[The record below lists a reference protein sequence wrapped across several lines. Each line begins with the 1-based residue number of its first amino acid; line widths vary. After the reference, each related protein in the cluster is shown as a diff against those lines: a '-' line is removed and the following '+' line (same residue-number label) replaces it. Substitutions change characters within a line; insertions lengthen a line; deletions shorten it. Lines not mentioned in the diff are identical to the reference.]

1 MEEASRMNAALGAK
15 LVPRT
20 DFAIAASGLSTM
32 QTFAPAV
39 IAVSSLYGLLGAFD
53 VTPGSY
59 FHSMALVVA
68 LLAITVLRMPRT
80 ATSQLF
86 GGNFAVVIAV
96 GVRWLVVL
104 AVLFSLGYVSHVSLH
119 YPRRVILTWA
129 VLTPALIIA
138 TTVMLQGLLRRM
150 LGAPANTR
158 KAVIAGCTD
167 SSLALA
173 RRLRDHN
180 ELCISIAGFFDD
192 RGRER
197 LKVNGEV
204 ALLGTLADM
213 PDFVRRNGIEVAF
226 VALPIRP
233 VSRVMELVD
242 QLRDSTASMYYV
254 PDIHVFD
261 LIQSRGEVLDGI
273 PVISMCETPFQ
284 GQRAAAKRLTDLLLT
299 LPLLLL
305 ISPVML
311 AIALA
316 VRLTSPGPVVFRQRR
331 YGLNGEQITIY
342 KFRTMTVL
350 EDGPVT
356 EQARREDARFTRVG
370 RFLRRYSLDELPQ
383 LINVLQGRMS
393 LVGPRPH
400 TVAHNELYRKLI
412 KGYMVRHKVLPGITG
427 LAQVNGLRGETRELE
442 QMEARVRFDLEYLRC
457 WSVELDLEILARTA
471 VRVLNDSKAF

>member
-1 MEEASRMNAALGAK
+1 
-15 LVPRT
+15 
-20 DFAIAASGLSTM
+20 
-32 QTFAPAV
+32 
-39 IAVSSLYGLLGAFD
+39 
-53 VTPGSY
+53 
-59 FHSMALVVA
+59 
-68 LLAITVLRMPRT
+68 VLRIPRT

-104 AVLFSLGYVSHVSLH
+104 AVLFALGYVSGFSLH

-129 VLTPALIIA
+129 ALTPALIIGA
-138 TTVMLQGLLRRM
+138 SLVLQELLRRM
-150 LGAPANTR
+150 LCDPANAR

-173 RRLRDHN
+173 RRLLGQN
-180 ELCISIAGFFDD
+180 EFCISIAGFFDD
-192 RGRER
+192 RGRDR

-204 ALLGTLADM
+204 TLLGTLTDM
-213 PDFVRRNGIEVAF
+213 PEFVRRNAVEVAF

-242 QLRDSTASMYYV
+242 ELRDSTASIYYL

-273 PVISMCETPFQ
+273 PVISMCESPFH
-284 GQRAAAKRLTDLLLT
+284 GHRAAAKRLTDLLLT
-299 LPLLLL
+299 VPLLLL

-316 VRLTSPGPVVFRQRR
+316 VRLSSPGPVVFRQRR
-331 YGLNGEQITIY
+331 YGLNGEEIIVY
-342 KFRTMTVL
+342 KFRTMTVV

-356 EQARREDARFTRVG
+356 EQARRNDARFTRIG

-412 KGYMVRHKVLPGITG
+412 KGYMLRHKVLPGITG
-427 LAQVNGLRGETRELE
+427 LAQVNGLRGETRELK
-442 QMEARVRFDLEYLRC
+442 QMEARVRYDLEYLRC
-457 WSVELDLEILARTA
+457 WSLELDLEILARTA

>member
-1 MEEASRMNAALGAK
+1 MEEANRISAAL
-15 LVPRT
+15 VPKT
-20 DFAIAASGLSTM
+20 DFAIASSGLATM
-32 QTFAPAV
+32 QSFAPAV
-39 IAVSSLYGLLGAFD
+39 IAVSSLYGLLGVFE
-53 VTPGSY
+53 VTPGPY
-59 FHSMALVVA
+59 FHSLALVVA
-68 LLAITVLRMPRT
+68 LLAVTVLRIPRT

-86 GGNFAVVIAV
+86 GGNFALVIAV
-96 GVRWLVVL
+96 GLRWLIVL
-104 AVLFSLGYVSHVSLH
+104 AVLFALGYVSHVSTQ

-129 VLTPALIIA
+129 LLTPVLILGAAL
-138 TTVMLQGLLRRM
+138 VLQELLRRM
-150 LGAPANTR
+150 LCDPANAR

-173 RRLRDHN
+173 RRLHGQN
-180 ELCISIAGFFDD
+180 EFCISLTGFFDD
-192 RGRER
+192 RGRDR
-197 LKVNGEV
+197 LNVNGEV
-204 ALLGTLADM
+204 SLLGSLADM
-213 PDFVRRNGIEVAF
+213 PEFVRQNGIEVAF

-242 QLRDSTASMYYV
+242 ELRDSTASIYYL

-261 LIQSRGEVLDGI
+261 LIQSRSEVLDGI
-273 PVISMCETPFQ
+273 PVISMCETPFH

-299 LPLLLL
+299 IPLLVL
-305 ISPVML
+305 ISPLML
-311 AIALA
+311 GIAIA
-316 VRLTSPGPVVFRQRR
+316 VRLSSPGPVVFRQRR
-331 YGLNGEQITIY
+331 YGLNGEEIMVY

-356 EQARREDARFTRVG
+356 EQATRGDMRFTRVG

-412 KGYMVRHKVLPGITG
+412 KGYMLRHKVLPGITG

-442 QMEARVRFDLEYLRC
+442 QMEARVRYDLEYLRC
-457 WSVELDLEILARTA
+457 WSLELDLEILARTA

>member
-1 MEEASRMNAALGAK
+1 MEDASRMKAAL
-15 LVPRT
+15 VPKT
-20 DFAIAASGLSTM
+20 DFAIAASGLVTM
-32 QTFAPAV
+32 QSFAPAV
-39 IAVSSLYGLLGAFD
+39 IAVSSLYGLLGVFEVRPA
-53 VTPGSY
+53 PY

-68 LLAITVLRMPRT
+68 LLAITLLRVPRT

-86 GGNFAVVIAV
+86 GGNFALVIAV

-104 AVLFSLGYVSHVSLH
+104 AVLFTLGYVSKFSLH

-129 VLTPALIIA
+129 VLTPGLIICA
-138 TTVMLQGLLRRM
+138 MLVLQELLRRM
-150 LGAPANTR
+150 LCDPVNAR

-173 RRLRDHN
+173 RRLHGQN
-180 ELCISIAGFFDD
+180 EFRISIAGFFDD
-192 RGRER
+192 RGRDR

-204 ALLGTLADM
+204 SLLGTLSDM
-213 PDFVRRNGIEVAF
+213 PEFVRRNGIELAF

-242 QLRDSTASMYYV
+242 ELRDSTASIYYL

-273 PVISMCETPFQ
+273 PVISMCETPFH
-284 GQRAAAKRLTDLLLT
+284 GHRAAAKRLTDLLLT
-299 LPLLLL
+299 LPLLVL

-311 AIALA
+311 AIAIA
-316 VRLTSPGPVVFRQRR
+316 VRLSSPGPVVFRQRR
-331 YGLNGEQITIY
+331 YGLNGEEIMVY
-342 KFRTMTVL
+342 KFRTMSVV

-356 EQARREDARFTRVG
+356 EQATRGDARFTRVG

-412 KGYMVRHKVLPGITG
+412 KGYMLRHKVLPGITG

-442 QMEARVRFDLEYLRC
+442 QMEARVRYDLEYLRC

-471 VRVLNDSKAF
+471 MRVLNDSRAF

>member
-1 MEEASRMNAALGAK
+1 MEEANRMNAAL
-15 LVPRT
+15 VPKTT
-20 DFAIAASGLSTM
+20 DFTIAASGLVTM
-32 QTFAPAV
+32 QGFAPAV
-39 IAVSSLYGLLGAFD
+39 IAVSSLYGLLGLFE
-53 VTPGSY
+53 VTPGPY
-59 FHSMALVVA
+59 FHSMALVVT
-68 LLAITVLRMPRT
+68 LLAITVLRIPRT

-86 GGNFAVVIAV
+86 GGNFALVIAV
-96 GVRWLVVL
+96 CMRWLVML
-104 AVLFSLGYVSHVSLH
+104 AVLFALGYVSGFSLH

-129 VLTPALIIA
+129 FVTPALIIA
-138 TTVMLQGLLRRM
+138 LQELLRRVISD
-150 LGAPANTR
+150 PANAR

-173 RRLRDHN
+173 RRLRGQN
-180 ELCISIAGFFDD
+180 QFRISVAGFFDD
-192 RGRER
+192 RGRDR

-213 PDFVRRNGIEVAF
+213 PEFVRQNGIEVAF

-242 QLRDSTASMYYV
+242 ELRDSTASIYYL
-254 PDIHVFD
+254 PDIHVFE

-273 PVISMCETPFQ
+273 PVISMCETPFH
-284 GQRAAAKRLTDLLLT
+284 GHRAAAKRLTDLLLT
-299 LPLLLL
+299 IPLLAL
-305 ISPVML
+305 ISPLML
-311 AIALA
+311 AIAIA
-316 VRLTSPGPVVFRQRR
+316 VRLSSPGPVVFRQRR
-331 YGLNGEQITIY
+331 YGLNGEEITVY
-342 KFRTMTVL
+342 KFRTMTVV
-350 EDGPVT
+350 EDGSVT
-356 EQARREDARFTRVG
+356 EQARRGDARFTRLG

-412 KGYMVRHKVLPGITG
+412 KGYMLRHKVLPGITG
-427 LAQVNGLRGETRELE
+427 LAQVNGLRGETRELQ
-442 QMEARVRFDLEYLRC
+442 QMEARVRYDLEYLRS

>member
-1 MEEASRMNAALGAK
+1 MEEVNRMNAA

-20 DFAIAASGLSTM
+20 DFAIAASGLATM
-32 QTFAPAV
+32 QSFAPAV
-39 IAVSSLYGLLGAFD
+39 IAVSALYGVLGAFE
-53 VTPGSY
+53 VRPGPY
-59 FHSMALVVA
+59 FHSMALVVV
-68 LLAITVLRMPRT
+68 LLAITMLRIPRT

-96 GVRWLVVL
+96 GVRWLVLL
-104 AVLFSLGYVSHVSLH
+104 AVLFALGYVSGFSLH

-129 VLTPALIIA
+129 VLTPALIIGA
-138 TTVMLQGLLRRM
+138 SLVLHELLRR
-150 LGAPANTR
+150 LLCDPANAR

-173 RRLRDHN
+173 RRLAGQN
-180 ELCISIAGFFDD
+180 EFRISIAGFFDD
-192 RGRER
+192 RGRDR

-204 ALLGTLADM
+204 TLLGTLADM
-213 PDFVRRNGIEVAF
+213 AEFVRRNAVEVAF

-242 QLRDSTASMYYV
+242 GLRDSTASIYYL

-261 LIQSRGEVLDGI
+261 LIQSRGEVLDGV
-273 PVISMCETPFQ
+273 PVISMCETPFH
-284 GQRAAAKRLTDLLLT
+284 GHRAATKRLTDLLLT
-299 LPLLLL
+299 IPLLLL

-311 AIALA
+311 AIAIA
-316 VRLTSPGPVVFRQRR
+316 VRLSSPGPVVFRQRR
-331 YGLNGEQITIY
+331 YGLNGEEIMIY

-356 EQARREDARFTRVG
+356 EQARRDDARFTRIG

-412 KGYMVRHKVLPGITG
+412 KGYMLRHKVLPGITG

-442 QMEARVRFDLEYLRC
+442 QMEARVRYDLEYLRC
-457 WSVELDLEILARTA
+457 WSPELDLEILARTA

>member
-1 MEEASRMNAALGAK
+1 MEEANRINAAL
-15 LVPRT
+15 VPKT
-20 DFAIAASGLSTM
+20 DFAIAASGLATM
-32 QTFAPAV
+32 QNYAPAV
-39 IAVSSLYGLLGAFD
+39 IAVSSLYGLLGVFE
-53 VTPGSY
+53 VRPGNY

-68 LLAITVLRMPRT
+68 FLSIMLLRIPRT

-86 GGNFAVVIAV
+86 GGNFTLVIAV

-104 AVLFSLGYVSHVSLH
+104 AVLFTLGYVTRFSTH

-129 VLTPALIIA
+129 VLTPALIIGA
-138 TTVMLQGLLRRM
+138 TLVLQELLRRM
-150 LGAPANTR
+150 LCDPANAR

-173 RRLRDHN
+173 RRLRGQN
-180 ELCISIAGFFDD
+180 EFRISIAGFFDD
-192 RGRER
+192 RGRDR
-197 LKVNGEV
+197 LRVNGEV
-204 ALLGTLADM
+204 SLLGSLTEM
-213 PDFVRRNGIEVAF
+213 PDFVRRNGVEVAF

-242 QLRDSTASMYYV
+242 ELRDSTASIYYL

-273 PVISMCETPFQ
+273 PVISMCETPFH
-284 GQRAAAKRLTDLLLT
+284 GQRATAKRLTDLLLT
-299 LPLLLL
+299 IPLLVL
-305 ISPVML
+305 ITPLML

-316 VRLTSPGPVVFRQRR
+316 VRLGSPGPVVFRQRR
-331 YGLNGEQITIY
+331 YGLNGEEIVVY
-342 KFRTMTVL
+342 KFRTMKVV
-350 EDGPVT
+350 EDGAVT
-356 EQARREDARFTRVG
+356 EQARRGDARFTRVG

-412 KGYMVRHKVLPGITG
+412 KGYMLRHKVLPGITG

-442 QMEARVRFDLEYLRC
+442 QMEARVRYDLEYLRC

>member
-1 MEEASRMNAALGAK
+1 MEDANRMNAAL
-15 LVPRT
+15 VPKT
-20 DFAIAASGLSTM
+20 DFAMAASGLVTM
-32 QTFAPAV
+32 QSFAPAV
-39 IAVSSLYGLLGAFD
+39 IAVSSLYGLLGVFE
-53 VTPGSY
+53 VRPGPY

-68 LLAITVLRMPRT
+68 LLAITLLRIPRT

-86 GGNFAVVIAV
+86 GGNLTLVIAV

-104 AVLFSLGYVSHVSLH
+104 AVLFALGYVSGFSLH

-129 VLTPALIIA
+129 VLSPALIIGA
-138 TTVMLQGLLRRM
+138 TLVLQELLRRM
-150 LGAPANTR
+150 LCDPANAR
-158 KAVIAGCTD
+158 KAVVAGFTD

-173 RRLRDHN
+173 RRLRGQN
-180 ELCISIAGFFDD
+180 EFCISIAGFFDD
-192 RGRER
+192 RGRDR
-197 LKVNGEV
+197 LKVNGEISM
-204 ALLGTLADM
+204 LGTLAEM
-213 PDFVRRNGIEVAF
+213 PDFVRQNGIEVVF

-242 QLRDSTASMYYV
+242 ELRDSTASIYYL

-273 PVISMCETPFQ
+273 PVISMCETPFH
-284 GQRAAAKRLTDLLLT
+284 GHRAAAKRLIDLLLT
-299 LPLLLL
+299 IPLLLL
-305 ISPVML
+305 ISPLML

-316 VRLTSPGPVVFRQRR
+316 VRFSSPGPVVFRQRR
-331 YGLNGEQITIY
+331 YGLNGEEITVY
-342 KFRTMTVL
+342 KFRTMTVI
-350 EDGPVT
+350 EDGAVT
-356 EQARREDARFTRVG
+356 EQARRGDARFTRIG

-412 KGYMVRHKVLPGITG
+412 KGYMLRHKVLPGITG

-442 QMEARVRFDLEYLRC
+442 QMEARVRYDLEYLRC
-457 WSVELDLEILARTA
+457 WSLELDLEILARTA